1 MHDWNPLTY
10 TCTGSIVLRFSWEYP
25 LFGIFSIQ
33 DDHIQLLC
41 VFSSA
46 GERVEGNLEGYGI
59 VEFNDGHTYEV
70 RRLLS

>member
-1 MHDWNPLTY
+1 MHDWNPLTC
-10 TCTGSIVLRFSWEYP
+10 TCTASTVLGIHFVWSSQSIL
-25 LFGIFSIQ
+25 G
-33 DDHIQLLC
+33 DIQLLCMC